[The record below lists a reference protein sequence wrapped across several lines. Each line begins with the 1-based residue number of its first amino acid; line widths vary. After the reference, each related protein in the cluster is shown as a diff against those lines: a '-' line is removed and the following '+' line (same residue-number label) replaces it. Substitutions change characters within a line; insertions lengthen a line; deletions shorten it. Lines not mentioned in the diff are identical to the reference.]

1 MTIMSNPPAV
11 EDTLP
16 VELITVTIDGIDMQV
31 PKGTLIIR
39 AAEQLGI
46 QIPRFCDHP
55 DLEPVAMCRACL
67 VEIEGQAK
75 PQPSCAIAC
84 ADGMKV
90 RTQYSSEMAEEAQR
104 GVMEFVLA
112 NHPLDCPVCD
122 KGGECPLQN
131 QAMQVGR
138 PESRFDL
145 PKNTFEKPINVSAQ
159 ILLDRERCVNC
170 ARCTRFADQIAGD
183 PFIALLERGANQQV
197 GTSDD
202 QPFDSYFS
210 GNTIQICPVGALT
223 SAKYRF
229 KSRPFDLVSVPT
241 SCEHCSAGCSLR
253 TDVRRGVVQRRL
265 AWDDPQVNNE
275 WNCDKGRF
283 AFTYTDT
290 GRITNPLV
298 RDADGVL
305 RPASWPAAIAAAAEG
320 LRAAS
325 RKAVIT
331 GGRHT
336 VEDAWAYSKFARG
349 VLGTD
354 DLDFRAR
361 PHSAEEAAFL
371 SAVVA
376 GTGVGVTYRD
386 LEKASYVLLVGFEPE
401 DESPIVHLRL
411 RKAVRNRTLSVA
423 AIAPYASL
431 GLTKLNAHLI
441 ATAAG
446 DEARVLAALGTEIT
460 EKLSNN
466 AVILVGERLASVPG
480 AFSAAKQLADR
491 TGARLAWVPRRAGD
505 RAAVEAGLLPGLL
518 PGGRPLADAAARAE
532 IASAW
537 NVPSANLPA
546 ATGRDLDAILA
557 NARDYD
563 AVVVGAFDPNDAVN
577 PAQARAAL
585 EQIPFVVSLEQRVSD
600 VTELADV
607 VLPVAPVVEKA
618 GTFIDWEG
626 RARSFQQA
634 IKNANSMSDARVLSM
649 IADAMD
655 VFMGVQNVNDVRA
668 EITALGAWT
677 GPRVAAPTV
686 APTTAQGV
694 TLATWNQLLD
704 AGSLQDGEPYLAAT
718 ARPVVAYVSQNTAN
732 GIGVNTGEV
741 VKVSTSAGSVEA
753 PVVITVMADNTVWL
767 PTNNDGSQ
775 VRQSLHAAHGAT
787 VTLSRGGAA

>member
-1 MTIMSNPPAV
+1 MTIMSNPPAP
-11 EDTLP
+11 EETLP
-16 VELITVTIDGIDMQV
+16 VELITVTIDGVDMQV

-67 VEIEGQAK
+67 VEIEGQPK
-75 PQPSCAIAC
+75 PQPACAIPC
-84 ADGMKV
+84 GDGMKV
-90 RTQYSSEMAEEAQR
+90 RTQHSSQMAEEAQR
-104 GVMEFVLA
+104 GVMEFILA

-170 ARCTRFADQIAGD
+170 ARCTRFADQVAGD
-183 PFIALLERGANQQV
+183 PFIALLERGASQQV

-210 GNTIQICPVGALT
+210 GNVVQICPVGALT
-223 SAKYRF
+223 SEKYRF
-229 KSRPFDLVSVPT
+229 KARPFDLISVPT
-241 SCEHCSAGCSLR
+241 TCEHCASGCALR
-253 TDVRRGVVQRRL
+253 TDVRRGEVQRRL

-283 AFTYTDT
+283 AFGYTAS

-298 RDADGVL
+298 RDKDGM
-305 RPASWPAAIAAAAEG
+305 

-325 RKAVIT
+325 WPEAIGVVAEALKQASRTAVIT

-354 DLDFRAR
+354 DIDFRSR

-371 SAVVA
+371 ASRVA

-386 LEKASYVLLVGFEPE
+386 LEKAGYVLLVGFEPE

-411 RKAVRNRTLSVA
+411 RKATRAKTQKVA

-431 GLTKLNAHLI
+431 GLTKLDAHLI

-446 DEARVLAALGTEIT
+446 DEARVLGALGAEIT
-460 EKLSNN
+460 EKLKTN
-466 AVILVGERLASVPG
+466 AVILVGERLATVPG
-480 AFSAAKQLADR
+480 AFTAAIALAEK
-491 TGARLAWVPRRAGD
+491 TGAKLAWIPRRAGD

-518 PGGRPLADAAARAE
+518 PGGRPLADAHARSEVAT
-532 IASAW
+532 AW
-537 NVPSANLPA
+537 NVPASALP
-546 ATGRDLDAILA
+546 TQVGRDLDGILA
-557 NARDYD
+557 NAGQYSA
-563 AVVVGAFDPNDAVN
+563 AVIGAFDPNDTIN
-577 PAQARAAL
+577 PQQALAAL
-585 EQIPFVVSLEQRVSD
+585 GAIPFVVSLEQRVSA
-600 VTELADV
+600 VTEVAHV
-607 VLPVAPVVEKA
+607 VLPVAPVAEKI

-634 IKNANSMSDARVLSM
+634 LKNANAMTDARVLGM

-655 VFMGVQNVNDVRA
+655 VFSGMQTVNELRG
-668 EITALGAWT
+668 EITSLAAWNGA
-677 GPRVAAPTV
+677 RAAAPT
-686 APTTAQGV
+686 ATASGAHGV
-694 TLATWNQLLD
+694 TLATWNQLID
-704 AGSLQDGEPYLAAT
+704 NGSMQDGDPYLAAT
-718 ARPVVAYVSQNTAN
+718 ARPAVAYVSQNTAN
-732 GIGVNTGEV
+732 GIGVNTGDLIR
-741 VKVSTSAGSVEA
+741 VSTTAGSIEV
-753 PVVITVMADNTVWL
+753 PVVITVMADSTVWL
-767 PTNNDGSQ
+767 PTNNEGSE
-775 VRQSLHAAHGAT
+775 VRAQLHAAHGAS
-787 VTLSRGGAA
+787 VTISKGGAA

>member
-1 MTIMSNPPAV
+1 MTIMSNPPAT
-11 EDTLP
+11 EETLP

-67 VEIEGQAK
+67 VEIEGQPK
-75 PQPSCAIAC
+75 PQPSCAIPC

-90 RTQYSSEMAEEAQR
+90 RTQYTSQMAEEAQR

-170 ARCTRFADQIAGD
+170 ARCTRFADQVAGD

-197 GTSDD
+197 GISDD

-210 GNTIQICPVGALT
+210 GNTVQICPVGALT
-223 SAKYRF
+223 SANYRF

-241 SCEHCSAGCSLR
+241 TCEHCAAGCALR
-253 TDVRRGVVQRRL
+253 TDVRRGSIQRRL

-283 AFTYTDT
+283 AHTYTES
-290 GRITNPLV
+290 GRITQPML
-298 RDADGVL
+298 RDAEGVL

-320 LRAAS
+320 LQRAS

-354 DLDFRAR
+354 DIDFRAR

-371 SAVVA
+371 GAVVA
-376 GTGVGVTYRD
+376 GTGIGVTYRD

-431 GLTKLNAHLI
+431 GLTKLDAHLI

-446 DEARVLAALGTEIT
+446 DEARVLAALGNEIT

-466 AVILVGERLASVPG
+466 AVILVGERLATVPG
-480 AFSAAKQLADR
+480 ALTAAKALADR

-518 PGGRPLADAAARAE
+518 PGGRPLSDANARAE
-532 IASAW
+532 IANAW
-537 NVPSANLPA
+537 NVPATSLPTS
-546 ATGRDLDAILA
+546 TGRDLAGILA
-557 NARDYD
+557 SAHEY
-563 AVVVGAFDPNDAVN
+563 AAAVVGAFDPNDTVD
-577 PAQARAAL
+577 PAQALAAL
-585 EQIPFVVSLEQRVSD
+585 DAIPFVVSLEQRVSA

-607 VLPVAPVVEKA
+607 VLPVAAVAEKA

-626 RARSFQQA
+626 RARGFQQA
-634 IKNANSMSDARVLSM
+634 LKNANTMSDARVLSM

-655 VFMGVQNVNDVRA
+655 AIMGAQNVNDVRA

-677 GPRVAAPTV
+677 GPRVAAPNV
-686 APTTAQGV
+686 APAAAQGV
-694 TLATWNQLLD
+694 TLATWNQLID
-704 AGSLQDGEPYLAAT
+704 AGSLQEGEPYYAAT
-718 ARPVVAYVSQNTAN
+718 ARPVVAYLSQNTA
-732 GIGVNTGEV
+732 GSIGVTTGDV
-741 VKVSTSAGSVEA
+741 VRVSTSAGSIEA
-753 PVVITVMADNTVWL
+753 PAVITVMADNTVWL

-775 VRQSLHAAHGAT
+775 VRQALHAAHGAT
-787 VTLSRGGAA
+787 VSISRGGAA

>member
-67 VEIEGQAK
+67 VEIEGQPK

-90 RTQYSSEMAEEAQR
+90 RTQYTSQMAEEAQR

-183 PFIALLERGANQQV
+183 PFIALLERGASQQV

-241 SCEHCSAGCSLR
+241 TCEHCSAGCALR

-283 AFTYTDT
+283 AFTYTES

-320 LRAAS
+320 LRKS
-325 RKAVIT
+325 GRKAVIT

-354 DLDFRAR
+354 DLDFRSR

-411 RKAVRNRTLSVA
+411 RKAVQKRTLSVA

-431 GLTKLNAHLI
+431 GLTKVNAHLI
-441 ATAAG
+441 ATAVG
-446 DEARVLAALGTEIT
+446 DEARVLAALGKEIT
-460 EKLSNN
+460 DKLSNN
-466 AVILVGERLASVPG
+466 AVILIGERLASVAG
-480 AFSAAKQLADR
+480 GFSAAKALADR

-518 PGGRPLADAAARAE
+518 PGGRPLTDNAARAE
-532 IASAW
+532 IAAAW
-537 NVPSANLPA
+537 NVPSENLPTA
-546 ATGRDLDAILA
+546 AGRDLDGIVA
-557 NARDYD
+557 NARDYA
-563 AVVVGAFDPNDAVN
+563 AVVVGAFDPNDTVN
-577 PAQARAAL
+577 PEQALAAL
-585 EQIPFVVSLEQRVSD
+585 SQFPFVVSLEQRVSA
-600 VTELADV
+600 VTEIADV

-634 IKNANSMSDARVLSM
+634 LKSASSMSDARVLSM
-649 IADAMD
+649 ISDAMD
-655 VFMGVQNVNDVRA
+655 VFMGVQNVNDIRA
-668 EITALGAWT
+668 EITGLGAWN
-677 GPRVAAPTV
+677 GARVAAPAV
-686 APTTAQGV
+686 AAGSAQGV

-718 ARPVVAYVSQNTAN
+718 ARPVVAYLSQNTAN
-732 GIGVNTGEV
+732 GIGVATGDT
-741 VKVSTSAGSVEA
+741 VKVSTAAGSIEA
-753 PVVITVMADNTVWL
+753 PAVITVMADNTVWL

-775 VRQSLHAAHGAT
+775 VRQALHAAHGAT
-787 VTLSRGGAA
+787 VTISRGGAA

>member
-1 MTIMSNPPAV
+1 MTIMSNPPATD
-11 EDTLP
+11 ETLP
-16 VELITVTIDGIDMQV
+16 VELITVTIDGVDMQV

-75 PQPSCAIAC
+75 PQPACAIPC
-84 ADGMKV
+84 GDGMKV
-90 RTQYSSEMAEEAQR
+90 RTQHTSPMAEDAQR

-170 ARCTRFADQIAGD
+170 ARCTRFADQVAGD
-183 PFIALLERGANQQV
+183 PFIALLERGASQQV
-197 GTSDD
+197 GISDD

-210 GNTIQICPVGALT
+210 GNTVQICPVGALT
-223 SAKYRF
+223 SANYRF

-241 SCEHCSAGCSLR
+241 TCEHCASGCALR
-253 TDVRRGVVQRRL
+253 TDVRRGSIQRRL

-283 AFTYTDT
+283 AFTYAESA
-290 GRITNPLV
+290 RISQPLV
-298 RDADGVL
+298 RDAEGVL
-305 RPASWPAAIAAAAEG
+305 RPASWPTAIAAAAEG
-320 LRAAS
+320 LQRAS

-354 DLDFRAR
+354 DVDFRAR
-361 PHSAEEAAFL
+361 PHSAEETAFL
-371 SAVVA
+371 SSVVA
-376 GTGVGVTYRD
+376 GSGVGVTYRD
-386 LEKASYVLLVGFEPE
+386 LERASYVLLVGFEPE

-411 RKAVRNRTLSVA
+411 RKAVRKGTLAVA

-431 GLTKLNAHLI
+431 GLTKLDAHLI

-446 DEARVLAALGTEIT
+446 DEARVLAALGDEISS
-460 EKLSNN
+460 KLSNN
-466 AVILVGERLASVPG
+466 AVILVGERLATVPG
-480 AFSAAKQLADR
+480 ALTAAKALADR
-491 TGARLAWVPRRAGD
+491 TGARLAWIPRRAGD

-518 PGGRPLADAAARAE
+518 PGGRPLTDAHARSE
-532 IASAW
+532 IAAAW
-537 NVPSANLPA
+537 NVSETSIPA
-546 ATGRDLDAILA
+546 TPGRDLDGVLA
-557 NARDYD
+557 NADEYAA
-563 AVVVGAFDPNDAVN
+563 AVIGAFDPNDTVN
-577 PAQARAAL
+577 PAQALAAL
-585 EQIPFVVSLEQRVSD
+585 EAIPFIVSLEPRVSA
-600 VTELADV
+600 VTELAHV
-607 VLPVAPVVEKA
+607 VLPVASVAEKA

-634 IKNANSMSDARVLSM
+634 LKTANTMSDARVLSM
-649 IADAMD
+649 LADAMD
-655 VFMGVQNVNDVRA
+655 VLMGAQSIADIRA
-668 EITALGAWT
+668 EITTLATWSGSRI
-677 GPRVAAPTV
+677 PAPTV
-686 APTTAQGV
+686 SPGAAHGV
-694 TLATWNQLLD
+694 TLATWNQLID
-704 AGSLQDGEPYLAAT
+704 AGSLQDGEPYYAAT
-718 ARPVVAYVSQNTAN
+718 ARPVVAYLSANTAASI
-732 GIGVNTGEV
+732 GINTGDMV
-741 VKVSTSAGSVEA
+741 RVSTAAGSIDA
-753 PVVITVMADNTVWL
+753 PAVITVMADSTVWL

-775 VRQSLHAAHGAT
+775 VRQALHAAHGAT
-787 VTLSRGGAA
+787 VSISRGGAA

>member
-1 MTIMSNPPAV
+1 MTIMSNPPAP
-11 EDTLP
+11 EETLP
-16 VELITVTIDGIDMQV
+16 VELITVTIDGVDMQV

-67 VEIEGQAK
+67 VEIEGQPK
-75 PQPSCAIAC
+75 PQPSCAIPC
-84 ADGMKV
+84 SDGMKV
-90 RTQYSSEMAEEAQR
+90 RTQYSSQMAEEAQR

-210 GNTIQICPVGALT
+210 GNVVQICPVGALT

-229 KSRPFDLVSVPT
+229 KARPFDLMSVPT
-241 SCEHCSAGCSLR
+241 TCEHCSAGCALR

-283 AFTYTDT
+283 AFAYTES
-290 GRITNPLV
+290 GRITHPLV
-298 RDADGVL
+298 RDEHGTL
-305 RPASWPAAIAAAAEG
+305 RPASWPEAIAAAAEG
-320 LRAAS
+320 LKRAS

-354 DLDFRAR
+354 DVDFRSR

-376 GTGVGVTYRD
+376 GSGVGVTYRN
-386 LEKASYVLLVGFEPE
+386 LEQASYVLLVGFEPE

-411 RKAVRNRTLSVA
+411 RKAVRAKKLAVA

-446 DEARVLAALGTEIT
+446 DEARVLGALGAEIT
-460 EKLSNN
+460 DKLANN
-466 AVILVGERLASVPG
+466 AVILVGERLATVPG
-480 AFSAAKQLADR
+480 ALSAAKALADK
-491 TGARLAWVPRRAGD
+491 TGAKLAWVPRRAGD

-518 PGGRPLADAAARAE
+518 PGGRPLVDANARNEVAA
-532 IASAW
+532 AW
-537 NVPSANLPA
+537 NVPVTSLPTQA
-546 ATGRDLDAILA
+546 GRDLNAILA
-557 NARDYD
+557 HADQY
-563 AVVVGAFDPNDAVN
+563 AAAVVGAFDPHDTAN
-577 PAQARAAL
+577 PAQALAAL
-585 EQIPFVVSLEQRVSD
+585 EAIPFIVSLEQRVSAVTD
-600 VTELADV
+600 VADV
-607 VLPVAPVVEKA
+607 VLPVAPVAEKQ

-626 RARSFQQA
+626 RARGFQQA
-634 IKNANSMSDARVLSM
+634 LKNANAMTDARVLGM

-655 VFMGVQNVNDVRA
+655 VLLGVQNVADLRT
-668 EITALGAWT
+668 EITSLGAWS
-677 GPRVAAPTV
+677 GARAAAPST
-686 APTTAQGV
+686 AATGAQGV
-694 TLATWNQLLD
+694 TLATWNQLID
-704 AGSLQDGEPYLAAT
+704 NGALQDGEPYLAAT
-718 ARPVVAYVSQNTAN
+718 ARPVVAYLSQHTAN
-732 GIGVNTGEV
+732 GIGVNTGDTV
-741 VKVSTSAGSVEA
+741 TVSTHAGSIEA

-767 PTNNDGSQ
+767 PTNNEGSQ
-775 VRQSLHAAHGAT
+775 VRATLHAAHGAP
-787 VTLSRGGAA
+787 VNISRGGAA